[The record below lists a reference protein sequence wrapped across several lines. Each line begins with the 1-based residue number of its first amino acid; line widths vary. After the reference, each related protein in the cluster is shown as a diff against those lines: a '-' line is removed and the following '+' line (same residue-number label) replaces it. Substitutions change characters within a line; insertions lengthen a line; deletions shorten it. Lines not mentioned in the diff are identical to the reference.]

1 MSPFQPGDLIGGRY
15 RLLRIIGAGAMGT
28 VWSARN
34 ESTDRDFALKLM
46 LPEAAKNAMALQRFF
61 QEAKASGRLRHRS
74 IVEVYDLGRIDSAPG
89 KENDPRTGT
98 PYLVMELLE
107 GEPLDS
113 VLRRRKTL
121 KMGTALRLIRDV
133 ARALDVAHKQR
144 IVHRDLKPA
153 NIYLHKTLE
162 GTIVPKVLDFGISK
176 LVGPTNFDAV
186 ATSIGTVLG
195 SPAYMSPEQ
204 AAGETDV
211 DGRSDVWSL
220 GVILYKCLCGTVPFS
235 AANYNALMM
244 AIARNTH
251 PPLGERVDG
260 LPPEV
265 EALVDRC
272 LSKERDGRFESA
284 KSFADELDK
293 IIAAHPE
300 LPVEELLD
308 IVIAP
313 VELAPDDART
323 IATMAAERS
332 QAGTLVATELGD
344 PSSPPSSPSAAIRPT
359 GSISETR
366 QIRDPDA
373 VPFRTPI
380 SKRVRVAAG
389 ALGIAALLGTVVF
402 VSSRK
407 EPPTAPTT
415 AVAAPEPTH
424 VEKPATQPIV
434 IQPPAPALAPTP
446 ASAPTPTP
454 SPSATTHAAPTTTHV
469 AAATKPHATSAP
481 KVTTTVKAAPKATAK
496 PAHEGV
502 TSSGF

>member
-1 MSPFQPGDLIGGRY
+1 MVQMSPFQPGDLIGGRY
-15 RLLRIIGAGAMGT
+15 RLMRIIGAGAMGT

-46 LPEAAKNAMALQRFF
+46 LPDAAKNSMALQRFF

-74 IVEVYDLGRIDSAPG
+74 IVEVYDLGRIEQTPG
-89 KENDPRTGT
+89 KENDPRAGT

-121 KMGTALRLIRDV
+121 KMGTALRLVRDV

-220 GVILYKCLCGTVPFS
+220 GVILYKCMCGTVPFS

-260 LPPEV
+260 LPAEV
-265 EALVDRC
+265 ETLVDRC
-272 LSKERDGRFESA
+272 LSKERVGRFDSA
-284 KSFADELDK
+284 KAFADELDT

-313 VELAPDDART
+313 IELAPDDART

-332 QAGTLVATELGD
+332 QAGTLVATELGE
-344 PSSPPSSPSAAIRPT
+344 PSAPPSTPARPM

-373 VPFRTPI
+373 VSFRTPV

-389 ALGIAALLGTVVF
+389 AFGIAALLATVIFMSTRRV
-402 VSSRK
+402 
-407 EPPTAPTT
+407 ETPAAA

-424 VEKPATQPIV
+424 VEPRPTTPPMV
-434 IQPPAPALAPTP
+434 IQPTPAPTP
-446 ASAPTPTP
+446 VATPTP
-454 SPSATTHAAPTTTHV
+454 KPAPSPSITQVAPIATSVAIAPKPHTTTT
-469 AAATKPHATSAP
+469 TK
-481 KVTTTVKAAPKATAK
+481 VTTVKATRPPAGPK